1 MIYFHFEPS
10 NHDQIRR
17 HFDWQ
22 AKPKLKVKP
31 TCSRRVIRKWPRPRH
46 GRHPILKLASA
57 SKRWST
63 DHLYFVML
71 EWLSIILLYHRIT
84 NFQHGLKDG
93 SDHRT
98 LEPLDYFFGLFFWTI
113 FFGLFLDHSVWTFYW
128 TNFWTIFLDHF
139 IGGETDH
146 WDAVYQYSGRGGGKL
161 LFIQIIRAVFRKT
174 FFYVKLFALDRSVSL
189 YFWHANAKLAPKHWT
204 MIVIAIKT
212 LLVQSYEAIFSHF
225 WYTVFP

>member
-1 MIYFHFEPS
+1 MR
-10 NHDQIRR
+10 NT
-17 HFDWQ
+17 
-22 AKPKLKVKP
+22 KVTETK
-31 TCSRRVIRKWPRPRH
+31 T
-46 GRHPILKLASA
+46 
-57 SKRWST
+57 WST
-63 DHLYFVML
+63 PNIETCLRKQAPIDGSLYFVML
-71 EWLSIILLYHRIT
+71 EWLSISLLHHRIT
-84 NFQHGLKDG
+84 NFQHGIKDG

-98 LEPLDYFFGLFFWTI
+98 LEPLDYFFGLFF
-113 FFGLFLDHSVWTFYW
+113 GLFFLDY
-128 TNFWTIFLDHF
+128 FWTIQFGPSTGPIFGPFFWTILLEGRQT
-139 IGGETDH
+139 IGMQSISTQEG
-146 WDAVYQYSGRGGGKL
+146 VGGKL